1 MKTSFTIAAIILAL
15 GMSFVW
21 SDHQRLLAAR
31 ALHENSTKEAGL
43 SSDGGSYFPA
53 LTRRERRKPDV
64 RAKFVAA
71 EFLAY
76 HRAEERQTAGEQVS
90 ADPNEIYAKA
100 MEHVRALNPEELKA
114 LIQELRDTLEIDG
127 SIRWHFIFN
136 IISNL
141 VDVRPESALEL
152 HFATVDLAPPN
163 RRINEDL
170 ISKSIQNWAKDD
182 PDSALKWL
190 KENERKLP
198 ANAKDKAKEALLSGV
213 ASRDPTAAFRMLD
226 RLDLENHY
234 DGIGKIRHACKTP
247 ELKMAAI
254 AGIREYVATLPDE
267 KKREGI
273 QNEAVSWLGYDA
285 AKEGFESGSKW
296 ITSANFTEGELRSF
310 TSNFVNNMF
319 DRHEDDAAKWV
330 QWVNDNSPAG
340 EVDKSVRN
348 MVSTWARADYQAAA
362 DWIRTM
368 PDGPLKN
375 NSTRA
380 YAEAVSEY
388 EPDSAV
394 EWAATLPA
402 GKERDATFK
411 KIHKNWLKKDAE
423 GAATFAEKF
432 GIK

>member
-21 SDHQRLLAAR
+21 RDHQRLLAAR

-100 MEHVRALNPEELKA
+100 IEHVRALNPEELKA

-127 SIRWHFIFN
+127 SIRWHFVFN

-141 VDVRPESALEL
+141 FDVRPESALEL

-213 ASRDPTAAFRMLD
+213 ASRDPAAAFRMLSGLGMDNPNDQGID
-226 RLDLENHY
+226 RILSVS
-234 DGIGKIRHACKTP
+234 KTP
-247 ELKMAAI
+247 ELRMAAI

-285 AKEGFESGSKW
+285 AEEGFESGSKW
-296 ITSANFTEGELRSF
+296 IASANFTEGELNR
-310 TSNFVNNMF
+310 FVLNLGNNMF
-319 DRHEDDAAKWV
+319 NVHEDDAAKWV
-330 QWVNDNSPAG
+330 QWVNDNLPAG
-340 EVDKSVRN
+340 EVDKSIRN

-388 EPDSAV
+388 EPDFAV

-411 KIHKNWLKKDAE
+411 KSIRT
-423 GAATFAEKF
+423 G
-432 GIK
+432 